1 MYNPFRPCCTH
12 NKEPNWA
19 FYGDLYGDAYAI
31 IGGTEYVRS
40 ICELFMSTIRGV
52 PNGPVGLN
60 FAF

>member
-1 MYNPFRPCCTH
+1 MYNPFCPCCTH